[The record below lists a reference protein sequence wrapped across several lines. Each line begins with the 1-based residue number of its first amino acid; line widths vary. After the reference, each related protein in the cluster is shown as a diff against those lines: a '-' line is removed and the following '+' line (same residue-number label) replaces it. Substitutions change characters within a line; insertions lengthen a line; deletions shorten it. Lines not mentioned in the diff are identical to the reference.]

1 MEKIRSETGRIGE
14 SLAVVAGGVLNILL
28 FMKLCL
34 FLGIEPPLPESPWL
48 CLAVL
53 IVIATALACCELVLF
68 AGLHWLLV
76 RFMQAAEIAAKR
88 GEYWMTRTVEAAAAF
103 TVAAVK
109 FAALPVRIPC
119 RIFWDAYVAPRLK
132 RRRQNAEL
140 RGMYE
145 RVKDLYDSYD
155 EFVRSYENGAK
166 DESATRNR
174 AAPEAGSGDPF
185 RAACRTLGLPEAGGF
200 SQAEFKARYQTMIK
214 AVHPDAIGPNALAS
228 QVNEA
233 RDLIKARKG
242 WK

>member
-1 MEKIRSETGRIGE
+1 MEKIRSETGRLGE
-14 SLAVVAGGVLNILL
+14 SLAALAGGVLNVML

-53 IVIATALACCELVLF
+53 ILIAFALFCCEAVLL
-68 AGLHWLLV
+68 AGLHWLFV

-88 GEYWMTRTVEAAAAF
+88 GEYWLTRAVEAAASF
-103 TVAAVK
+103 TVAALK

-119 RIFWDAYVAPRLK
+119 RIFWDAYVAPRLE
-132 RRRQNAEL
+132 RRQNAEL

-145 RVKDLYDSYD
+145 RVRDLYGSYE
-155 EFVRSYENGAK
+155 EFVRSFENGAK
-166 DESATRNR
+166 ESA
-174 AAPEAGSGDPF
+174 AAPEAGSADPF

>member
-1 MEKIRSETGRIGE
+1 MEKIRSETGRLGE
-14 SLAVVAGGVLNILL
+14 SLAAVVGGVLNILL
-28 FMKLCL
+28 FMKLCIS
-34 FLGIEPPLPESPWL
+34 FGIEPPLPESPWL

-53 IVIATALACCELVLF
+53 IMIATALACCELVLF
-68 AGLHWLLV
+68 AGLHWLFV
-76 RFMQAAEIAAKR
+76 RFMQAAEIAAER
-88 GEYWMTRTVEAAAAF
+88 GRYLMTQAAEAAAAF
-103 TVAAVK
+103 TVAALK

-119 RIFWDAYVAPRLK
+119 RIFWDAYVAPRLE

-155 EFVRSYENGAK
+155 EFVRYFEEGAK
-166 DESATRNR
+166 ESAARSH
-174 AAPEAGSGDPF
+174 AAPEAGSADPF

-214 AVHPDAIGPNALAS
+214 AVHPDTIGPNALAS